1 MIRIVDD
8 FFDKKSLKEFQNF
21 CASNIKYEPK
31 YFVGTTEKIEKNYYG
46 MRYELH
52 NNKKLLKLLCHQTEY
67 KFKIKIKKVYDD
79 SGIDM
84 RQLNMFKPHKDASK
98 MNMLF
103 MIDGPVAINNG
114 TVFYTPSNG
123 PDDDAPDR
131 NYEIDMHVGFKPN
144 RAILFPSNKM
154 HSASVSEIK
163 NIKRY
168 TATLFIA
175 EYSF

>member
-1 MIRIVDD
+1 
-8 FFDKKSLKEFQNF
+8 
-21 CASNIKYEPK
+21 
-31 YFVGTTEKIEKNYYG
+31 
-46 MRYELH
+46 
-52 NNKKLLKLLCHQTEY
+52 
-67 KFKIKIKKVYDD
+67 
-79 SGIDM
+79 M
-84 RQLNMFKPHKDASK
+84 RQLNMFKPHKDNAK